1 MLYVYSAGLL
11 LDYCNLLKSVM
22 TLEHLKHVQLF
33 IEPNYDILF
42 ADKCEQ
48 LIKKCN
54 DTALDSRMA
63 YNTAKL
69 FANID
74 SINTMKNAKYLCDAY
89 KTIQLYET
97 IPFDVTGI
105 VVAAGPSLNKNIKEF
120 IRR

>member
-1 MLYVYSAGLL
+1 MDKHLIIFWVENIGMMT
-11 LDYCNLLKSVM
+11 LDKMNDVLKSAM
-22 TLEHLKHVQLF
+22 KLEHLKHVQLF

-54 DTALDSRMA
+54 DTALESRMA

-74 SINTMKNAKYLCDAY
+74 SINTLKNAKYLCDAY

-97 IPFDVTGI
+97 IPFDVHGNCCGCRTI
-105 VVAAGPSLNKNIKEF
+105 LK
-120 IRR
+120 